1 MQNKKKVLQDD
12 FESESDIPKL
22 SFPRFSDFAISRK
35 PEKPQSLPALPALP
49 KLPSSNLSDD
59 LTRDAIKSKLSF
71 DDAYS
76 ASDLEEIPK
85 SEEKPAYLGEV
96 EEDIP
101 EIQTQEPEIPEIPKP
116 SYVKKEAVEDKS
128 KEIFVKIQDYKQAIA
143 SFNDIKSKLQEVE
156 GLMLGIKETKKREEI
171 ELDSWKQEIDN
182 LKNNI
187 ENIERKLF
195 KK

>member
-128 KEIFVKIQDYKQAIA
+128 KEIFVKIQDYKQALA

-156 GLMLGIKETKKREEI
+156 GLMLCIKETKKREEI